1 MMLLGEI
8 KGKVDLI
15 IANQETQGVK
25 INSID
30 TRLRRVEKKAAVDG
44 AVTGALASVGIS
56 LIVESVKRHFGA

>member
-1 MMLLGEI
+1 MLLGEI